1 MTTLISLRDIRIRF
15 WVLAA
20 TGWVVLAIVMMMPP
34 ASPIR
39 VVAVFLFVLAG
50 PGYPMSA
57 LLVRDTS
64 ERWVLTIALSAALA
78 ILVTVVMTVLRYGSL
93 PPRIAVLAAVTTI
106 AALAWG
112 KRAAGA
118 DPAGETTQGTAV
130 KS

>member
-1 MTTLISLRDIRIRF
+1 MTMLVSLRDIRIRF
-15 WVLAA
+15 WALAA
-20 TGWVVLAIVMMMPP
+20 TGWVALAIVMVMPP

-39 VVAVFLFVLAG
+39 VIAVFLFVLAG

-78 ILVTVVMTVLRYGSL
+78 ILVTVAMTVLRHGSL

-112 KRAAGA
+112 KRAAGTNPAA
-118 DPAGETTQGTAV
+118 DTTEGTAV

>member
-1 MTTLISLRDIRIRF
+1 MTMLIFLRDIRSRF
-15 WVLAA
+15 WAVAA
-20 TGWVVLAIVMMMPP
+20 TGWVVLAIVILMPP

-57 LLVRDTS
+57 LLARDIS
-64 ERWVLTIALSAALA
+64 ERWVLTVALSAALA
-78 ILVTVVMTVLRYGSL
+78 ILVTVVMTVLRNESIPL
-93 PPRIAVLAAVTTI
+93 RIAVLAAVTTV

-118 DPAGETTQGTAV
+118 NPAVETTEGTAV
-130 KS
+130 NS